1 MMEWKQAKWRIV
13 IPKATMHKFFGDSRD
28 YVIESMYNSF
38 DQFRNYI
45 QTGRI
50 GMFDGLSDTDIET
63 VRRISLGKRHVASK
77 IHVQIAVN

>member
-1 MMEWKQAKWRIV
+1 
-13 IPKATMHKFFGDSRD
+13 MHKFFGDSRD